1 MRALVISGGGSKGAF
16 AGGVAQYLIE
26 ETKYNYDIL
35 IGTSTGSLLISHLA
49 LGKISKLKNIFTNVN
64 QKTIFSNSPFLISN
78 KNGIDTVSMNHLNI
92 LKNFIRG
99 RKTFGESKNLRK
111 TLSEVLTE
119 DEFKTLK
126 NLKKKILICVSNLTT
141 NKVEFP
147 DLKNNEYQD
156 FLDWIW
162 ISCNYVPF
170 MSLVKKNNFE
180 YADGGFG
187 AILAVEQAIKNG
199 ATHVDAIVLQ
209 TKTQQLNRLP
219 SRNPFDLLGSVFDF
233 MTDRIM
239 KENIKLGEL
248 TAKTNDATV
257 SYFYTPKVLT
267 TNSLIF
273 NKQKMNKWWNE
284 GFLHAHKELSKV

>member
-26 ETKYNYDIL
+26 ETKIKYDIF

-49 LGKISKLKNIFTNVN
+49 LGKIKKLKNIFTNVD
-64 QKTIFSNSPFLISN
+64 QKTIFSNSPFLIKN
-78 KNGIDTVSMNHLNI
+78 KNGIDSISMNHLNI
-92 LKNFIRG
+92 LKNLIKG
-99 RKTFGESKNLRK
+99 RKTFGESLNLRK
-111 TLSEVLTE
+111 TLSKVLTK
-119 DEFKTLK
+119 DEFIDLK
-126 NLKKKILICVSNLTT
+126 NLDTKILISVSNLTM
-141 NKVEFP
+141 NRVEFP
-147 DLKNNEYQD
+147 DLKRNDYED

-162 ISCNYVPF
+162 VSCNYVPF
-170 MSLVKKNNFE
+170 MSLVKKNSFE

-187 AILAVEQAIKNG
+187 EILAVEEAIKNG
-199 ATHVDAIVLQ
+199 ATHVDAIILQ

-219 SRNPFDLLGSVFDF
+219 SRNPFDLLASVFDF

-257 SYFYTPKVLT
+257 RSFYTPKVLT

-273 NKQKMNKWWNE
+273 NKKEMNKWWNE
-284 GFLHAHKELSKV
+284 GFLHAHKELSRV